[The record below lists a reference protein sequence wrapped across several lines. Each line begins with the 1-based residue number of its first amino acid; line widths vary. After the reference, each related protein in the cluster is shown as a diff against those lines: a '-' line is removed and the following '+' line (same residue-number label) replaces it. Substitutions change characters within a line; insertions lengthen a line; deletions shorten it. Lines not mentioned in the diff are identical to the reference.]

1 MPNIVANNPTTGTAP
16 TSSSDLTSWVVSK
29 VDDWEQTRNNN
40 YSRRWAEYYRLW
52 RGEWAAEDKTRQ
64 VERSQLIAPAL
75 QQAIE
80 ASVAEMQESIFHRK
94 RWFDLEEDVY
104 ETNQF
109 KAMSKIKDAGGG
121 PEQAIEAAK
130 KSNEELEQLT
140 DQLVE
145 DFTAAGVDESIG
157 EILLNGAL
165 YGTGIGKVTV
175 EKKKERYPTEDG
187 SYETREFIQV
197 GLVAVDPNEF
207 VIDTAAT
214 RIDNALGMAHVYF
227 VPRHEVLQNQVRKI
241 YYDGF
246 IGISDSNKNGL
257 KSVNGKQIDR
267 VEIIEYHGLVP
278 KRYFEEAQKKSNVE
292 DPLSFMQQPD
302 GAFIDDAAELVE
314 AIVWIANRSTL
325 LRVARNPFTMQDRSF
340 VAFQYDT
347 VPNSFWGRGIAEK
360 GYNPQKALDAELR
373 ARVDSLALST
383 YPMMIIN
390 GAMAP
395 RNQDYQ
401 VRPGRNVIVS
411 GNVNEAIAPFKFPGP
426 DPNTFR
432 QSAELERMITV
443 ATGSLDTAAPLGVNP
458 RNETASGISM
468 MLGAMLKRAKRT
480 LRNIER
486 QLLDPLVHK
495 AAWRY
500 IQYDPERY
508 PTRDYKFRIFGAL
521 GAQAREFEVA
531 QLTQMLQTQ
540 QPGSTGYWILMK
552 SVLHNYNMED
562 KEMFMNLIQQ
572 NLDASMNPQPPQP
585 DFDQQAKLGAIEIK
599 KKEMEFRIQQAVE
612 AELRND
618 LAAEAEA
625 VRDRGEA
632 IWNMSEAVA
641 NINKGEVERAK
652 AIAALVTAMAAGAG
666 KEGANVAS
674 MVTKAVAIVDATI
687 ESESNSPEVVGVRAS
702 IARQIQEEQ
711 EPGLA
716 PPKREVTA
724 NVDDTTEA

>member
-1 MPNIVANNPTTGTAP
+1 MAIIDANNITNGTPNQAP
-16 TSSSDLTSWVVSK
+16 PGLSSWIVQK
-29 VDDWEQTRNNN
+29 VNDWEETRNNN
-40 YSRRWAEYYRLW
+40 YSKRWAEYYRLW

-94 RWFDLEEDVY
+94 RWFDIEQDVY
-104 ETNQF
+104 EEYQF
-109 KAMSKIKDAGGG
+109 KAMQQVKTAGGG

-130 KSNEELEQLT
+130 KSNEELEHLT

-145 DFTAAGVDESIG
+145 DFTTAGVEEAIG

-175 EKKKERYPTEDG
+175 ENIKERVPTESG
-187 SYETREFIQV
+187 EYLVKEHVQI
-197 GLVAVDPNEF
+197 GLIAVDPNEF

-227 VPRHEVLQNQVRKI
+227 VPRHDVLQKQVRGI

-278 KRYFEEAQKKSNVE
+278 KGYFEEAQKQGE
-292 DPLSFMQQPD
+292 TDDPLSFLQVKD
-302 GAFIDDAAELVE
+302 ESFVDDAAELVE

-390 GAMAP
+390 GTMAP

-401 VRPGRNVIVS
+401 VRPGRNLIVS
-411 GNVNEAIAPFKFPGP
+411 GNVNEALAPFKFPGP

-443 ATGSLDTAAPLGVNP
+443 AVS
-458 RNETASGISM
+458 
-468 MLGAMLKRAKRT
+468 
-480 LRNIER
+480 
-486 QLLDPLVHK
+486 
-495 AAWRY
+495 
-500 IQYDPERY
+500 
-508 PTRDYKFRIFGAL
+508 
-521 GAQAREFEVA
+521 
-531 QLTQMLQTQ
+531 
-540 QPGSTGYWILMK
+540 
-552 SVLHNYNMED
+552 
-562 KEMFMNLIQQ
+562 
-572 NLDASMNPQPPQP
+572 
-585 DFDQQAKLGAIEIK
+585 
-599 KKEMEFRIQQAVE
+599 
-612 AELRND
+612 
-618 LAAEAEA
+618 
-625 VRDRGEA
+625 
-632 IWNMSEAVA
+632 
-641 NINKGEVERAK
+641 
-652 AIAALVTAMAAGAG
+652 
-666 KEGANVAS
+666 
-674 MVTKAVAIVDATI
+674 
-687 ESESNSPEVVGVRAS
+687 
-702 IARQIQEEQ
+702 
-711 EPGLA
+711 
-716 PPKREVTA
+716 
-724 NVDDTTEA
+724 